1 MPCAKLCMARTSAR
15 RPSSPWPSSMA
26 PDHGASPAIDA
37 VVRQVGGAR
46 LLRPFDPA
54 ALLVLVDRP
63 ARADLGG
70 VMDQAAS

>member
-1 MPCAKLCMARTSAR
+1 
-15 RPSSPWPSSMA
+15 MA
-26 PDHGASPAIDA
+26 PDDGASPAIDA
-37 VVRQVGGAR
+37 VVRQGGGAR

-70 VMDQAAS
+70 MMDQAAS